1 MRFGILSRCFYL
13 YIILF
18 ALWCFLF
25 KGIFCRFFLFI
36 VRSISSWRLLS
47 GQFQHIATT
56 SALAPGKAIFEI
68 GILIL
73 NVGKRCGRAKFVFR
87 TVLLSFLSFFG
98 VLRNIFDVFSL
109 TAQYALECS
118 CRGGFSFSFLAG
130 GRVGSGGSQRAC
142 PKSIPRSWRCL

>member
-13 YIILF
+13 NIILF
-18 ALWCFLF
+18 VPWCFLF

-56 SALAPGKAIFEI
+56 SALAPGKAIFET

-73 NVGKRCGRAKFVFR
+73 NVREQHECAKFVFR
-87 TVLLSFLSFFG
+87 AVFYPFCLFSAYCVIFLTFFFNRVVCTG
-98 VLRNIFDVFSL
+98 VQL
-109 TAQYALECS
+109 Q
-118 CRGGFSFSFLAG
+118 RGFQLQFF
-130 GRVGSGGSQRAC
+130 
-142 PKSIPRSWRCL
+142 

>member
-13 YIILF
+13 CKILF
-18 ALWCFLF
+18 VLWCSLF

-36 VRSISSWRLLS
+36 LRSISSWRLLS

-73 NVGKRCGRAKFVFR
+73 SVGKRYGRAKFVFR
-87 TVLLSFLSFFG
+87 TVLYPFCLYFG
-98 VLRNIFDVFSL
+98 ILRNIFDVFSL

-118 CRGGFSFSFLAG
+118 CRGGFSFSFFCG
-130 GRVGSGGSQRAC
+130 GRAGSGGSQRAC
-142 PKSIPRSWRCL
+142 PKSIPRSRRCL